1 MTLPLQQ
8 IKLLLL
14 RFSFPVPVHRAGG
27 FLRILPLFHLEVVGN
42 EIDQLGDDHQVAPEH
57 QAFDSNLRRVIPV
70 SGASLKCWS
79 MEVLFQFSPQMLCC
93 SQMRCLLNLE
103 EVGQYWNIQEAE
115 SKSAIQ

>member
-57 QAFDSNLRRVIPV
+57 QAFDSNLPCVIPV
-70 SGASLKCWS
+70 SGASLVYGGS
-79 MEVLFQFSPQMLCC
+79 LSVFPPDAVLLTNALPP
-93 SQMRCLLNLE
+93 
-103 EVGQYWNIQEAE
+103 
-115 SKSAIQ
+115 